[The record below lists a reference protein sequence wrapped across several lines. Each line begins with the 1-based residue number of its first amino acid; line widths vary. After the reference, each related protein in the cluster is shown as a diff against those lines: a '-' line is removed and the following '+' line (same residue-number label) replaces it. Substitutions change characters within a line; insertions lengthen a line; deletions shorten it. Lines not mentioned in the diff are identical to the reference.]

1 MQGNRRKERSRE
13 PGENE
18 RGLPHA
24 WEGGELCPFV
34 IDSDLAVGKDY
45 VTEMKDTDVVVSHL
59 RHVFD
64 SLHDSIL
71 PCRLNII
78 ELGWIMQ
85 VIG

>member
-1 MQGNRRKERSRE
+1 M
-13 PGENE
+13 
-18 RGLPHA
+18 
-24 WEGGELCPFV
+24 

-45 VTEMKDTDVVVSHL
+45 VIEMKDIDVVVGHL
-59 RHVFD
+59 RHAFD

-78 ELGWIMQ
+78 ELRWKVQ